1 MILTNMWIRIIV
13 GILFIPT
20 IILLAWLGNVSLFF
34 FVSLL
39 VLTGLWEYYRIS
51 STKDISPNMII
62 GMVAGVVL
70 CLDAWLGMGSRA
82 MLILTILILLT
93 TSVEIFRNRAH
104 SAILN
109 TATTVFGVIY
119 VGWLS
124 CHLISIRS
132 IPSSFENLTDMDGVY
147 MLLLAFII
155 PWFCDTAAYFSGK
168 VLGRHKLIPKI
179 SAGKTFEGAIGGI
192 IGTVIGLLALRSS
205 FFSFLSPLHCII
217 MGVIGSIIAQI
228 GDIAE
233 SLLKRDADVKDSS
246 QLIPGHGGVLDR
258 FDSVLFAA
266 PFVYYYLTIVIL

>member
-1 MILTNMWIRIIV
+1 MWIRIIV

-70 CLDAWLGMGSRA
+70 CLDAWLGMGNRA